1 MDPVKIENVPE
12 NSNLEPVKQVL
23 SEQGKLDWRDLGK
36 GAIVATLTAVL
47 TVILEAVQQS
57 GLAGINWGTV
67 GTVALT
73 AFVGYLLKN
82 WLIEPTATIRTYKKA

>member
-1 MDPVKIENVPE
+1 MDPVKIETAPE
-12 NSNLEPVKQVL
+12 NMEPVKQVL
-23 SEQGKLDWRDLGK
+23 SEQGKLNWRDVGK
-36 GAIVATLTAVL
+36 GATLSALTAVL
-47 TVILEAVQQS
+47 TVILEVVQQS
-57 GLAGINWGTV
+57 GLAGINWTTV